1 MRRCKHKERD
11 RGKETRTEE
20 TKNEKVK
27 ELKTS
32 YGVKITPPPHQRK
45 EHCEELLA
53 VDWRMY

>member
-1 MRRCKHKERD
+1 MRRCKNKERD

-32 YGVKITPPPHQRK
+32 YGVKITPPPLPLPPS
-45 EHCEELLA
+45 EEGAL
-53 VDWRMY
+53 